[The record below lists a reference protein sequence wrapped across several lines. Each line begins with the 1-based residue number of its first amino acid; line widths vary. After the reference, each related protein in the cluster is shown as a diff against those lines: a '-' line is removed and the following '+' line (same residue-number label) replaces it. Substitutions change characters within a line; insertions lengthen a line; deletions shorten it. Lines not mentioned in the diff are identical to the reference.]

1 MTISARGIT
10 HFVDDEAIFMTIEEW
25 EREVK
30 MFHKLRNIPFFKNY
44 KKWKNF
50 SLWKKLMRRCIMN
63 NCSQIL
69 RKELFLLDKH
79 LRDPIWK
86 LRHLCLNL
94 QKQEFFYSGYTEPNK
109 IEDFRGFLF
118 IFLYFP
124 LFLFISFY
132 FSLFSFIFLNFIT
145 SIPGALSREV
155 DGKDGDSDGKLNPGN
170 CDQELPKFISGIQ
183 RGKPHT

>member
-1 MTISARGIT
+1 MEQNKLRIKRKYASGVKQPGNRKAKR
-10 HFVDDEAIFMTIEEW
+10 FMTSRNQTTTEEEEEEEVFLTPMDFIHLIKTDPEMAEEW

-118 IFLYFP
+118 IFLYFS
-124 LFLFISFY
+124 LFLFIFLYFY
-132 FSLFSFIFLNFIT
+132 
-145 SIPGALSREV
+145 
-155 DGKDGDSDGKLNPGN
+155 
-170 CDQELPKFISGIQ
+170 
-183 RGKPHT
+183 H